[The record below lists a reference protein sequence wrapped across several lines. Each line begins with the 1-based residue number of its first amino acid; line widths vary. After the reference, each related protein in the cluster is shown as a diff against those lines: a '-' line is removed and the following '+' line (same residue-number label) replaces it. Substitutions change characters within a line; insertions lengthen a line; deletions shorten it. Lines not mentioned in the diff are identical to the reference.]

1 MPQANQPL
9 GIDQCTC
16 SAMRKATRQITR
28 LYDSHLAPSGLSITQ
43 FLMLASL
50 KETGG
55 ATVNGLAERLDIE
68 RTATGK
74 MAGYLERDGFL
85 TMRPSPDDGRARII
99 EISDAGRALHKR
111 AEPMWEAAQAEFAR
125 LNGAERVAALREGLR
140 GMTVGELAEATGAD

>member
-1 MPQANQPL
+1 MLQANQPL

-43 FLMLASL
+43 FSMLATL
-50 KETGG
+50 EEAGG

-74 MAGYLERDGFL
+74 MAGYLERDGYL
-85 TMRPSPDDGRARII
+85 TVRPSPDDGRVRII
-99 EISDAGRALHKR
+99 EITDAGRALHKR

-125 LNGAERVAALREGLR
+125 LNGVGNVAALRAGLR
-140 GMTVGELAEATGAD
+140 EMAVGDMPADTAAE